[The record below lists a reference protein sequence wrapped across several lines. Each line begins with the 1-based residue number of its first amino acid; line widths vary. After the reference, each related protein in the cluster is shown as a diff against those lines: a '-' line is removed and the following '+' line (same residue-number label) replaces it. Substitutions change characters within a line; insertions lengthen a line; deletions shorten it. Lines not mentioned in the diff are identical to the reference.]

1 MQACSDSIWY
11 TLIGLKFL
19 KQNFS
24 EDTPKFHYVEKK
36 ARHALKV
43 KLGFEGDI
51 DEVLN
56 VLKIEFEP
64 VDDRGRKITVD

>member
-51 DEVLN
+51 D
-56 VLKIEFEP
+56 
-64 VDDRGRKITVD
+64 

>member
-1 MQACSDSIWY
+1 MHACSDSIWY

-19 KQNFS
+19 KENFS
-24 EDTPKFHYVEKK
+24 DDTPKYRYVLKK
-36 ARHALKV
+36 ALNALRD

-51 DEVLN
+51 EQ
-56 VLKIEFEP
+56 VLKNLVILFEP